1 MKKTLISISVVI
13 SLLLVI
19 VVSAFSGSALSLYTD
34 GDYTYVELDEN
45 FVSLHDYNGET
56 GNIVVCD
63 ESMGKYVV
71 SVYDYAFSEN
81 KDIQS
86 IDFSN
91 AKHLNEIGVRAFS
104 ECSSINTGITFPSG
118 LNTLGYAAFQEC
130 TALPS
135 VSFNNGLTTIPTQ
148 CFYGCTSL
156 SEVFIPASVT
166 SIGNRAFANCTQLA
180 DVYIQGFAT
189 AIDSTAFS
197 NCNSAV
203 IHCYSN
209 STAHKFALDYGYN
222 YELYDP
228 PVTYKLGDVNDDGSV
243 NINDVTA
250 IQRYLAEIE
259 EFNELQMLAADIN
272 RDGSVDVE
280 DATVLQRFL
289 AEYEVTYPIG
299 EVITQ

>member
-1 MKKTLISISVVI
+1 MKKTLIGISVVI
-13 SLLLVI
+13 SLLLTI

-34 GDYTYVELDEN
+34 GDYTYVELDDN
-45 FVSLHDYNGET
+45 FVSLHDYHGET
-56 GNIVVCD
+56 GNMVVCD
-63 ESMGKYVV
+63 ESMGKYVI
-71 SVYDYAFSEN
+71 SVYDFAFSEN
-81 KDIQS
+81 TDIQS

-104 ECSSINTGITFPSG
+104 ECSSINTGIIFPSG

-135 VSFNNGLTTIPTQ
+135 VSFNNGLASIPTQ

-166 SIGNRAFANCTQLA
+166 SIGNQAFANCTQLD
-180 DVYIQGFAT
+180 DVYIQGYAT

-197 NCNSAV
+197 NCNTAV

-228 PVTYKLGDVNDDGSV
+228 PVTYKLGDVNEDGYV
-243 NINDVTA
+243 NINDVTS
-250 IQRYLAEIE
+250 IQRYLAELE
-259 EFNELQMLAADIN
+259 DFNELQELAADAN
-272 RDGSVDVE
+272 RDGFVDIS
-280 DATVLQRFL
+280 DATTIQMFL
-289 AEYEVTYPIG
+289 AEYEIPYPIG
-299 EVITQ
+299 ETITQ